1 MIRRP
6 RPPRPRPGL
15 LQRFGVQ
22 LYNAGARALNAL
34 GNFLATSQTDSG
46 FAAARWNRVT
56 AEWTVWRRSA
66 DQEILSDLGAL
77 RARARNLVLNN
88 PFAKRFVNQVAQNV
102 AGPHGFRFK
111 PKVQLADGTPDKR
124 TNEEIARAWADWCR
138 RDTCSVDGRLSFRG
152 LQRLVMQ
159 AAPQDGEVLVRMVE
173 GFPNEYGFALQMI
186 DADLLD
192 EQYNA
197 EPGPN
202 GNEIRMGIEIDKW
215 GRPLRYHLWDRH
227 PSEVARQR
235 KREPIDA
242 REIIHL
248 YVPFRIGQSRGV
260 PWFHAIML
268 DLKHLDE
275 YAEAELVAART
286 AAAKM
291 GFFKTTEEGSA
302 AWQPPQEDA
311 EGIERIQLEVEPGLL
326 SQMPPGLEFQAWDPQ
341 HPNQAYK
348 DFVKAVLRG
357 AASGLDV
364 CYHNLTGDLEGV
376 NYSSARVGE
385 LDERDAWRALQ
396 QWLSEELHQRV
407 YERWLAMAS
416 LKNLV
421 RLPTETIADYRAV
434 AWLPRGWAWVDPQN
448 DLNATEK
455 ALQLGLTSRAIEAA
469 GQGRDLEEVFADLD
483 EEQQLAKEYGITI
496 TAPVKQTPAREGE
509 EQPPAATGDA
519 RAMVP
524 PISIDVHLKELRVE
538 NIVQPTPIEVKAPD
552 VRVAVAA
559 PQVRVENIVP
569 TAPAPVVQAILPAA
583 NGRHKKRKVTLQTA
597 RGAVTGEIEEID

>member
-6 RPPRPRPGL
+6 RPRIGRTPNP
-15 LQRFGVQ
+15 LQRLGIR
-22 LYNAGARALNAL
+22 LYNAGARALNVL

-88 PFAKRFVNQVAQNV
+88 PFAKRFVSQVAQNV
-102 AGPHGFRFK
+102 AGPYGFRFK
-111 PKVQLADGTPDKR
+111 PKVQLADGTLDQR
-124 TNEEIARAWADWCR
+124 TNQEIARAWADWCR
-138 RDTCSVDGRLSFRG
+138 RDTCSVDGKLSFRA
-152 LQRLVMQ
+152 LQRLVMN
-159 AAPQDGEVLVRMVE
+159 ATPQDGEVLVRMVE
-173 GFPNEYGFALQMI
+173 GFPNDYGFALQVI

-202 GNEIRMGIEIDKW
+202 GNEIRMGIEIDEW
-215 GRPLRYHLWDRH
+215 GRPLGYYLWDRH
-227 PSEVARQR
+227 PGEVAR
-235 KREPIDA
+235 KRERKFVPA
-242 REIIHL
+242 RELLHL
-248 YVPFRIGQSRGV
+248 YIPFRVGQSRGV

-291 GFFKTTEEGSA
+291 GFFTTTEEGAA
-302 AWQPPQEDA
+302 AWQPPQQDA

-326 SQMPPGLEFQAWDPQ
+326 SQMPPGLEFQSWDPQ

-385 LDERDAWRALQ
+385 LDERDVWRALQ
-396 QWLSEELHQRV
+396 QWLCEELHQRV
-407 YERWLAMAS
+407 YERWLAMA
-416 LKNLV
+416 LLTNRV
-421 RLPTETIADYRAV
+421 RLPTQNVADYRSV
-434 AWLPRGWAWVDPQN
+434 AWLPRGWAWVDPEN
-448 DLNATEK
+448 DLNAMEK
-455 ALQLGLTSRAIEAA
+455 AIQLGLTSRTIEAA
-469 GQGRDLEEVFADLD
+469 AQGRDLEEVFVDLD
-483 EEQQLAKEYGITI
+483 QEQDLAKEYGISI
-496 TAPVKQTPAREGE
+496 TAPVKGSPALVDEGTS
-509 EQPPAATGDA
+509 AAAGTD
-519 RAMVP
+519 RALHYRVP
-524 PISIDVHLKELRVE
+524 PIHVDVAAPEVKIE
-538 NIVQPTPIEVKAPD
+538 NIVQPPD
-552 VRVAVAA
+552 VRVV
-559 PQVRVENIVP
+559 Q
-569 TAPAPVVQAILPAA
+569 APAPEVRIENIIQPIVVPAPIVQNILPAR
-583 NGRHKKRKVTLQTA
+583 NGKRRKVTLQTA
-597 RGAVTGEIEEID
+597 RGAVTGEIEEVE